1 MKSRPKKNRRIM
13 SFNLDDEVCE
23 KVAKMAEQDGLNRSE
38 WLNRLLVT
46 EDASRRLK
54 ADLERGLQTTLEIH
68 THDAEHRAKRKDGK
82 CNPKSM
88 RGKCDVC
95 WN

>member
-23 KVAKMAEQDGLNRSE
+23 KVARMAEQDGLNRSE

-68 THDAEHRAKRKDGK
+68 THDADHRAKRKDGK

-88 RGKCDVC
+88 RGMCDVC